1 MAGGY
6 TREDYVQPA
15 PLTFTIRRPAGQTG
29 PLWLWGDFLGS
40 RKIAIR
46 LVPSSDDPSV
56 LTYTTT
62 VKSGQTIR
70 YQLYDRL
77 PIGTGLIDAPSGF
90 ASDQVSETGLQVSIV
105 LPAD

>member
-1 MAGGY
+1 MAAGF

-15 PLTFTIRRPAGQTG
+15 PLTFTIRRPASQTG

-40 RKIAIR
+40 REIAIR
-46 LVPSSDDPSV
+46 LVPSSDDPSI

-62 VKSGQTIR
+62 VKPGQPIR
-70 YQLYDRL
+70 YQLYASL

-90 ASDQVSETGLQVSIV
+90 ASDRSETGLQVPIV